1 MDPFVKH
8 YQVLGLKEG
17 CTETELE
24 EAYQERSQAW
34 NPENFSGNEKLRS
47 NAQQKLDHITAAYEF
62 LRPKVSTVAPP
73 EVAEATLPLPPHQN
87 PLPNAGTP
95 PRSHTTLWLMIAVLA
110 LLLTGAAL
118 LLVWRTQW

>member
-34 NPENFSGNEKLRS
+34 NPENFSGNEKLRA
-47 NAQQKLDHITAAYEF
+47 NAQEKLSHINAAYES
-62 LRPKVSTVAPP
+62 LRPKISKAAP
-73 EVAEATLPLPPHQN
+73 EAANPPSPVGISQAH
-87 PLPNAGTP
+87 PTTP
-95 PRSHTTLWLMIAVLA
+95 PKSRATVWMTAIALA
-110 LLLTGAAL
+110 LVVIGAAL
-118 LLVWRTQW
+118 LLFWRTQW